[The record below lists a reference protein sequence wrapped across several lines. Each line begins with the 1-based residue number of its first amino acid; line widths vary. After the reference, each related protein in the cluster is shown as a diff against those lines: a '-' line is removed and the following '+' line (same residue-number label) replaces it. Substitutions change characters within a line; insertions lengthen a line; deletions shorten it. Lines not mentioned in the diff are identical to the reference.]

1 MRSTKA
7 HRNKKTKKR
16 KPKIMGRPSN
26 NKSYVGYCHNIQHRG
41 WITLALLV
49 EHDCLGKECSLF
61 DLSNWHLYKN
71 EFSCSTEANF
81 KIVFCDLEI
90 EGREVRKWQQ
100 PLCEAYGKALFVLFV
115 ATAYMS

>member
-26 NKSYVGYCHNIQHRG
+26 NKSYVGYCHNIQHKG
-41 WITLALLV
+41 WITLPILV

-61 DLSNWHLYKN
+61 EKCLDHPLWHDKKFITKQITYKQL
-71 EFSCSTEANF
+71 ERLKQ
-81 KIVFCDLEI
+81 KISYPIKPALDSFGYEI
-90 EGREVRKWQQ
+90 QTITLKEGE
-100 PLCEAYGKALFVLFV
+100 P
-115 ATAYMS
+115 